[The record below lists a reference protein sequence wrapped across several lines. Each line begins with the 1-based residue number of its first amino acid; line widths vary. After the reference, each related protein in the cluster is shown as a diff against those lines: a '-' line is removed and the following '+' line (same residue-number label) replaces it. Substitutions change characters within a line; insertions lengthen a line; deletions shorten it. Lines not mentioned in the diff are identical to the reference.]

1 MIYCK
6 YCALCV
12 HAQLRLTLCDSM
24 NYMLPGFMCEIFQAR
39 YWNGLSF
46 SPPRDR
52 PNSGIDSASLANHAL
67 AGRFF
72 TTVPP
77 GKP

>member
-1 MIYCK
+1 
-6 YCALCV
+6 
-12 HAQLRLTLCDSM
+12 M
-24 NYMLPGFMCEIFQAR
+24 NYILPGFMCEIFQAR